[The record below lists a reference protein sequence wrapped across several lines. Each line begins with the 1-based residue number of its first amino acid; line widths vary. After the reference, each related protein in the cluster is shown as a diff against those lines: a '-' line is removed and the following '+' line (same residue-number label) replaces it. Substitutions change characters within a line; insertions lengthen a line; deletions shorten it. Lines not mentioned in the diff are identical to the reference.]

1 MENAGGH
8 DLTRLEGRI
17 KELSGHMSKMSSTDD
32 FDELLVIIHR
42 PGWTTP
48 AELLLVA
55 GLVDA
60 MHEHAQAFAT
70 LRQALIHGSR
80 AVGVAVQEESAA
92 EA

>member
-1 MENAGGH
+1 MSTADGH
-8 DLTRLEGRI
+8 DLVRLEERI
-17 KELSGHMSKMSSTDD
+17 KELRGHMSRMSITEDL
-32 FDELLVIIHR
+32 DELLNIIHR

-48 AELLLVA
+48 AEMLLVA

-70 LRQALIHGSR
+70 LRQTLVNGSR
-80 AVGVAVQEESAA
+80 AVVVAAQQESDV